1 MARGISQHIPGDSP
15 TADVAYLA
23 RADHRIPALVA
34 LAERPRSRAEL
45 CELTG
50 VSSSTIRRTL
60 DGFEAR
66 IWVRKDGYQYV
77 ATRLGE
83 AVASGMQTLLD
94 RLETERTLR
103 TVWQWLP
110 DDVGEFSVETW
121 ATMTVTVAEPD
132 SPYRPVSRFES
143 LLSTADELRYLRPEV
158 ALMEP
163 CFERLPALLDAGA
176 DITVIDRPNCHAYFV
191 STYPDQC
198 AALLDRAAFTVLEHD
213 DLPPY
218 GVGLLDDRTVISCYE
233 SGSGAVAAVVDT
245 DAPPV
250 REWATSIYER
260 HRAEAR
266 RFDPRP
272 LASDGSGRRQ

>member
-1 MARGISQHIPGDSP
+1 MASGDVKRSPGDSP
-15 TADVAYLA
+15 TADVAYLS

-34 LAERPRSRAEL
+34 LSERPRSRAEL

-66 IWVRKDGYQYV
+66 TWIRKDGYQFV

-83 AVASGMQTLLD
+83 TVADGMETLLD

-103 TVWQWLP
+103 AVWRWLP
-110 DDVGEFSVETW
+110 EAVGEFSVETW
-121 ATMTVTVAEPD
+121 AAMTVTVADPD
-132 SPYRPVSRFES
+132 APYRPVSRFES
-143 LLSTADELRYLRPEV
+143 LLSGTSELRYLRPEV

-163 CFERLPALLDAGA
+163 CFETLPSLLDAGGE
-176 DITVIDRPNCHAYFV
+176 ITVIDRPNCHAYFV
-191 STYPDQC
+191 STYPERC
-198 AALLDRAAFTVLEHD
+198 AALLEREAFSVLEHD

-233 SGSGAVAAVVDT
+233 PGSGAVAAVIDT

-250 REWATSIYER
+250 REWATSVFDR
-260 HRAEAR
+260 HRADAR

-272 LASDGSGRRQ
+272 IGE